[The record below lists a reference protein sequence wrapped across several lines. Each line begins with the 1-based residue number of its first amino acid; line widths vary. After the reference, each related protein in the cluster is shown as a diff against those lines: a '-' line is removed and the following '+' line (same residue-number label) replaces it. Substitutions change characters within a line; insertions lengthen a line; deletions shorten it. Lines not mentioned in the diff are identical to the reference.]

1 VKINLEAE
9 MMSGF
14 LDGKTIVIMGVANK
28 RSIAWGCTQAILD
41 QGANVTLTYQNDRI
55 KKSLERFVPEDS
67 ELVECDV
74 SDDKNIEKA
83 FAEIGE
89 KHGKIDGVIHAIAY
103 ADKDTLTSGLV
114 NTTRDGYDL
123 AQNISAYSLIAV
135 SRYAKP
141 FLTNPGSILTLTYFG
156 STRAIPNY
164 NMMGVAKAAL
174 ESSVRYLASDLGDAG
189 VRVNAISAGAV
200 KTLAVTGI
208 KHHGE
213 LLKESQSR
221 TVDQKSVTT
230 AEIGNVAAFLMSD
243 LATGMTG
250 DIVYVDKGV
259 HLI

>member
-1 VKINLEAE
+1 
-9 MMSGF
+9 MSGF

-28 RSIAWGCTQAILD
+28 RSIAWGCTQAIID
-41 QGANVTLTYQNDRI
+41 QGAKVILTYQNDRI
-55 KKSLERFVPEDS
+55 KKSLQRFVPEDS

-74 SDDKNIEKA
+74 ADDDNIKNA
-83 FAEIGE
+83 FEEIGN
-89 KHGKIDGVIHAIAY
+89 KYGKIDGVIHAIAY
-103 ADKDTLTSGLV
+103 ADRETLTSGLV
-114 NTTRDGYDL
+114 HTTREVYDL
-123 AQNISAYSLIAV
+123 AQNISSYSLIAV
-135 SRYAKP
+135 SRYAQP
-141 FLTNPGSILTLTYFG
+141 ILNDPSSIVTLTYFG

-174 ESSVRYLASDLGDAG
+174 EANVRYLASDLGVNG
-189 VRVNAISAGAV
+189 IRVNAISAGAV

-213 LLKESQSR
+213 LLKESESR

-230 AEIGNVAAFLMSD
+230 TEIGNVAAFLMSD

-250 DIVYVDKGV
+250 DVVYVDKGV

>member
-1 VKINLEAE
+1 
-9 MMSGF
+9 
-14 LDGKTIVIMGVANK
+14 
-28 RSIAWGCTQAILD
+28 
-41 QGANVTLTYQNDRI
+41 
-55 KKSLERFVPEDS
+55 
-67 ELVECDV
+67 
-74 SDDKNIEKA
+74 
-83 FAEIGE
+83 
-89 KHGKIDGVIHAIAY
+89 
-103 ADKDTLTSGLV
+103 
-114 NTTRDGYDL
+114 
-123 AQNISAYSLIAV
+123 
-135 SRYAKP
+135 
-141 FLTNPGSILTLTYFG
+141 
-156 STRAIPNY
+156 
-164 NMMGVAKAAL
+164 MMGVAKAAL

>member
-1 VKINLEAE
+1 
-9 MMSGF
+9 MSGF

-41 QGANVTLTYQNDRI
+41 QGANVILTYQNDRI

-103 ADKDTLTSGLV
+103 ADKDTLTSSLV

>member
-1 VKINLEAE
+1 
-9 MMSGF
+9 MSGF

-28 RSIAWGCTQAILD
+28 RSIALGCTQAIID
-41 QGANVTLTYQNDRI
+41 QGAKVILTYQNDRI
-55 KKSLERFVPEDS
+55 KKSLQRFVPEDS

-74 SDDKNIEKA
+74 ADDDNIKNA
-83 FAEIGE
+83 FEEIGN
-89 KHGKIDGVIHAIAY
+89 KYGKIDGVIHAIAY
-103 ADKDTLTSGLV
+103 ADRETLTSGLV
-114 NTTRDGYDL
+114 HTTREGYDL

-135 SRYAKP
+135 SRYAQP
-141 FLTNPGSILTLTYFG
+141 ILNDPSSIVTLTYFG

-174 ESSVRYLASDLGDAG
+174 EANVRYLASDLGVNG
-189 VRVNAISAGAV
+189 IRVNAISAGAV

-213 LLKESQSR
+213 LLKESESR

-230 AEIGNVAAFLMSD
+230 TEIGNVAAFLMSD

-250 DIVYVDKGV
+250 DVVYVDKGV